1 MMQITHFNEM
11 YDWLKNRKKVRIAIA
26 GTDREEVRLAAQ
38 ASSLGLAEFILIG
51 NTEKIR
57 SLMIE
62 ELSVNH
68 DLFEIY
74 SSNTETEAAK
84 LAVSLTKQG
93 AADIPMKGLIQT
105 SVFMKAVLNRES
117 GLKTNSRISQITL
130 FENKNNGITFLTDC
144 AVNLSPELSVRLDV
158 IKNAVTLSR
167 SLGVDCPKVALLG
180 AVETVNE
187 SMPDTVQSAV
197 ITQMNRRGQIKDCVI
212 DGPLSLDN
220 AISMEAAQRK
230 GIDSPVAGRA
240 DILIASSLQEAN
252 TLSKSL
258 HFYAGFATAS
268 VIMGTEQPF
277 VMTSRTD
284 AIENKLNSIAVT
296 CYYNQNQI

>member
-1 MMQITHFNEM
+1 
-11 YDWLKNRKKVRIAIA
+11 
-26 GTDREEVRLAAQ
+26 
-38 ASSLGLAEFILIG
+38 
-51 NTEKIR
+51 
-57 SLMIE
+57 
-62 ELSVNH
+62 
-68 DLFEIY
+68 
-74 SSNTETEAAK
+74 
-84 LAVSLTKQG
+84 
-93 AADIPMKGLIQT
+93 
-105 SVFMKAVLNRES
+105 MKAVLNRES